1 MDENTNEQ
9 GLKRKKYGIFGSF
22 FPPKYDFEA
31 MLVEQAERTLA
42 GMEAFT
48 RWMNEDTLT
57 SPDALI
63 QIGREVDLHRY
74 NLEAR
79 LLEAF
84 STPFNRQDIY
94 TFSRNMDYILNHA
107 VETAREMHA
116 FGVIPDEPIREMSQS
131 LLHGTRHVL
140 EGTRYLGTDKGRV
153 EDSIRKGRKHVHAIE
168 DIYITCMA
176 DLFQT
181 NDAMEAMKKREIYY
195 HLRGGGKALRMTLY
209 IMHKAVV
216 GLA

>member
-1 MDENTNEQ
+1 
-9 GLKRKKYGIFGSF
+9 
-22 FPPKYDFEA
+22 
-31 MLVEQAERTLA
+31 MLEEQAECTQA
-42 GMEAFT
+42 GVGTFVFWLKDVPLKDPVHIDRMAE
-48 RWMNEDTLT
+48 
-57 SPDALI
+57 
-63 QIGREVDLHRY
+63 EVDEFRHRME
-74 NLEAR
+74 NKMAS
-79 LLEAF
+79 AF
-84 STPFNRQDIY
+84 STPFDRQDMY
-94 TFSRNMDYILNHA
+94 NLSRHMDYILNH
-107 VETAREMHA
+107 VVDTAREMHA
-116 FGVIPDEPIREMSQS
+116 FGVIPDEPVREMSQS

-140 EGTRYLGTDKGRV
+140 EGTRYMGTDKGRV

-181 NDAMEAMKKREIYY
+181 DNAMEAMKKREIYY